1 MKKILNYI
9 ANAQGLGIKFLLLYS
24 LVLGLIFALFIRI
37 QGPQFIPYAQSLA
50 DQMLPIKIENGVV
63 IKPVDT
69 VKKAR
74 LSIGDK
80 SLDLPLV
87 IDTTVDTLDAS
98 HLRDGVYMTRTA
110 IYSVNR
116 NQVRI
121 NQLQGNIDLPRADY
135 TDAFKT
141 FLNWSA
147 VLFLIFGSAG
157 IFVFFFILSIFYAFC
172 TSILNYFMKKKFTF
186 DLRMRSSVISLITTY
201 ILFFILDLIGVSSGW
216 LGFFLIVMLLQY
228 FLLRNIPSD
237 QLSPVAETSE
247 TEQKK

>member
-1 MKKILNYI
+1 MKKISNYI

-24 LVLGLIFALFIRI
+24 LILGLIFALFIRI

-63 IKPVDT
+63 VEPVDT

-80 SLDLPLV
+80 SLELPLV
-87 IDTTVDTLDAS
+87 LDTTVDTLDAS

-135 TDAFKT
+135 SDAFKT

-147 VLFLIFGSAG
+147 VLFLIFGTAG

-172 TSILNYFMKKKFTF
+172 TGIMNYFMKKKFTF
-186 DLRMRSSVISLITTY
+186 DLKMRSSVISLITTY

-216 LGFFLIVMLLQY
+216 LGFFLIVMLMQY

-237 QLSPVAETSE
+237 QPSPVSE
-247 TEQKK
+247 TTNSEEKK